1 MKKTFLII
9 TIALAII
16 IAFTGVWLYLWLFN
30 LPNVE
35 GARVL
40 VLVAENYNHLEYSY
54 VVDALIRHGAEVV
67 VASFNLEVVDSYD
80 GGNVKPDMTLEDVKL
95 ENYHAIYIPGGYGP
109 EELAKSELV
118 LNIVREA
125 WRRRL
130 VVSAIC
136 HGPLVLAKADVIRGV
151 RVTGYSAVLNE
162 LEQAGGVLVDE
173 NAVRDGYM
181 VTGTD
186 PSALPQFTK
195 LLLEAIADKLKE

>member
-1 MKKTFLII
+1 MKKKLLII
-9 TIALAII
+9 IMALAII
-16 IAFTGVWLYLWLFN
+16 IAFTGVWLYLWLFS

-54 VVDALIRHGAEVV
+54 VVDALKRQGAEVV
-67 VASFNLEVVDSYD
+67 VASFSLEVVNSYD
-80 GGNVKPDMTLEDVKL
+80 GGNVKPDITLEEVKL
-95 ENYHAIYIPGGYGP
+95 EDYHAIYIPGGYGP

-118 LNIVREA
+118 LNIVKEA
-125 WRRRL
+125 WRRL

-136 HGPLVLAKADVIRGV
+136 HGPLVLAKADVVRGV

-162 LEQAGGVLVDE
+162 LEQAGGVLVNE
-173 NAVRDGYM
+173 NAVRDGYI

-186 PSALPQFTK
+186 PTALPQFTR

>member
-1 MKKTFLII
+1 MKKKLLII
-9 TIALAII
+9 IMALAII
-16 IAFTGVWLYLWLFN
+16 IAFTGVWLYLWLFS

-54 VVDALIRHGAEVV
+54 VVDALKRQGAEVV
-67 VASFNLEVVDSYD
+67 VASFSLEVVNSYD
-80 GGNVKPDMTLEDVKL
+80 GGNVKPDITLEEVKL
-95 ENYHAIYIPGGYGP
+95 EDYHAIYIPGGYGP

-118 LNIVREA
+118 LNIVKEA
-125 WRRRL
+125 GRRL

-136 HGPLVLAKADVIRGV
+136 HGPLVLAKADVVRGV

-162 LEQAGGVLVDE
+162 LEQAGGVLVNE
-173 NAVRDGYM
+173 NAVRDGYI

-186 PSALPQFTK
+186 PTALPQFTR